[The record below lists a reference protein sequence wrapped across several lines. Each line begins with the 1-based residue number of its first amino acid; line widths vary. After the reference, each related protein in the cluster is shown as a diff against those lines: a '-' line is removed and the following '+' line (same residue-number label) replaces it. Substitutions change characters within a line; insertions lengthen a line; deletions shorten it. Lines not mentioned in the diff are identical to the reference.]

1 MLKQLIKF
9 ELKYH
14 LKQGSFWAVTFCF
27 IWMAV
32 LITSQRGSA
41 LLYANSAFAIT
52 QTLLFISPNI
62 IFALCVL
69 ASTTLIRDSQYKMEP
84 MIFTTPMDKFQYL
97 ASRYLGI
104 VTASILLF
112 AIVLV
117 AMMTTLLFL
126 DETLVGPFHLSHYL
140 LNYAIFIFPT
150 ILLCSSVVFAT
161 AMLSKNT
168 LAVYVAGIV
177 IYVLYILVSILGNS
191 PMMAGSNSLLSDSTG
206 FAALLE
212 PYGLIAFM
220 EQSAFWT
227 SSQRNVLSPEL
238 SGNLLFNRLLW
249 LAASVSLFAYTY
261 HKFSFR
267 AVNNTSKRAKESKVN
282 RDTDSEELHSTL
294 STGAPYQAIT
304 PKQNFEQFNFAI
316 WFSKLKL
323 EYLTATKG
331 KTFIILLFVTMV
343 FTLGNLMGNIF
354 DGPISNGQPFYP
366 LTSLILELLRQP
378 LTDIGML
385 VAIFYSVELYW
396 NERMVNI
403 DSLIDVTPTRNL
415 TFYLAKLSTV
425 IMICFTLVTSSI
437 VTAIGFQLSQGMLNI
452 QPWLY
457 LILYYYA
464 GIPMLFAAFLVL
476 SLQRLAKNKALGLL
490 LGIAV
495 FMLSV
500 FVKYIGLD
508 HPLTI
513 FAYRPQFIFSEMA
526 DTIYH
531 DDAVHWYNLY
541 WLSIGIVLSLLT
553 VKFWQRGSSNI
564 AQSFSQLSKGV
575 LASSLMIF
583 ISSGGYIYYQTNIFN
598 EYSSKQQSLQMMA
611 EYEHQYANLAEL
623 PQPTV
628 VGIKVDVDIYPDARR
643 YQAKGRYI
651 IENQTDETI
660 DKVMVSIFKQSHI
673 EQHIVFKEAELERYD
688 EQYQTYFYHLNKPM
702 KVGEKR
708 VLNFDFSVTHNAF
721 AELDGEHYVTKG
733 GSYIELEDIMPQF
746 GYDQRYVIDDEE
758 ERVERGLPLVK
769 LPVPT
774 DDMKKVSDDWVNFET
789 TVSTKNTQQVVTVGH
804 LQKSWSE
811 GDRNYFHYKTD
822 QKVQRQLA
830 YTSAAFKQTS
840 ESYKGVAINIFHSP
854 EHDKDSKYTLD
865 ALKHSM
871 DYFAQ
876 NYGAYRSNQFTV
888 VELPYFSSEQS
899 FGSAQPGMYLG
910 VENRFFNLDNR
921 GVEIDE
927 FNPLLRGVSHEFA
940 HQYWGG
946 YIEPNYVGG
955 YALLTETL
963 CKYTELV
970 LARKR
975 YGEYS
980 TNIEVHLSL
989 DRYLRTRPYANN
1001 IEKPLFSTGME
1012 PHIYYAKGKQTMH
1025 ALLDLLGEDKIN
1037 QALRGLL
1044 KNQGYPKKPTSL
1056 DLLNEFYLVAN
1067 DGQKVMIDD
1076 LFKRVV
1082 FHEFTLHSAKS
1093 TQLANGQY
1101 ETVIDVSTLKFV
1113 LNPQSNKEQKERID
1127 DNLDIAFYSGFPQVD
1142 NANMLLI
1149 QKVKF
1154 NKDRTIVTIQS
1165 KEKPS
1170 HVAIDPNR
1178 YRIDRNLVDNVLLVD
1193 SL

>member
-1 MLKQLIKF
+1 MLKELTQF

-32 LITSQRGSA
+32 LMTSQRGSA
-41 LLYANSAFAIT
+41 LLFANSAYVIT
-52 QTLLFISPNI
+52 ESILFISPNI

-69 ASTTLIRDSQYKMEP
+69 ASATLIRDNQYKMEP
-84 MIFTTPMDKFQYL
+84 IIFTTPMDKFQYL

-104 VTASILLF
+104 VSASMLIF
-112 AIVLV
+112 FIMIV
-117 AMMTTLLFL
+117 AMISTLLFL
-126 DETLVGPFHLSHYL
+126 DDSLIGPFNISHYIL
-140 LNYAIFIFPT
+140 SYCIFIIPS

-161 AMLSKNT
+161 AMLCKST
-168 LAVYVAGIV
+168 IAIYVAGIV

-191 PMMAGSNSLLSDSTG
+191 PLVANSNSLLSDNTG

-227 SSQRNVLSPEL
+227 SEQRNVLTPEF

-261 HKFSFR
+261 HRFTFR
-267 AVNNTSKRAKESKVN
+267 AANKEPEQSKTLIEDNNES
-282 RDTDSEELHSTL
+282 L
-294 STGAPYQAIT
+294 SLSHAENYEAVT
-304 PKQNFEQFNFAI
+304 PTQNFEKFDVSI
-316 WFSKLKL
+316 WFSKVKL

-331 KTFIILLFVTMV
+331 KAFIILLLVTMV
-343 FTLGNLMGNIF
+343 FSLGVLMGNIF
-354 DGPISNGQPFYP
+354 DGPINNGQPYYP
-366 LTSLILELLRQP
+366 LTSMILEILRQP
-378 LTDIGML
+378 LTDIGSL
-385 VAIFYSVELYW
+385 VAIFYAVELYW
-396 NERMVNI
+396 NERTVNI

-415 TFYLAKLSTV
+415 TLYLAKLSTV
-425 IMICFTLVTSSI
+425 IAVCFTLVLSSI
-437 VTAIGFQLSQGMLNI
+437 VIAIGFQLSQGMIEI

-457 LILYYYA
+457 LILFYYA
-464 GIPMLFAAFLVL
+464 GLPIILTALLVF

-490 LGIAV
+490 LGIGV

-500 FVKYIGLD
+500 FVKKIGLD

-513 FAYRPQFIFSEMA
+513 FAYRPQFIFSDMA

-531 DDAVHWYNLY
+531 DQAVHWYNLY
-541 WLSIGIVLSLLT
+541 WLSFGVILSVLT

-564 AQSFSQLSKGV
+564 AQKFTRLSKGFLTSSV
-575 LASSLMIF
+575 IMFFASGSYVYF
-583 ISSGGYIYYQTNIFN
+583 QTNIFN
-598 EYSSKQQSLQMMA
+598 EYSTKEQTLEMMA
-611 EYEHQYANLAEL
+611 EYEQEYAKIAEV

-628 VGIKVDVDIYPDARR
+628 VDINVDVDIYPSSRR

-651 IENQTDETI
+651 IENKTEDTI
-660 DKVMVSIFKQSHI
+660 NKVMVSIFKQSHI
-673 EQHIVFKEAELERYD
+673 EQNIVFKEAELERYD
-688 EQYQTYFYHLNKPM
+688 EKYQTYFYQLNEPM

-708 VLNFDFSVTHNAF
+708 TLNFDFTVTHNAF
-721 AELDGEHYVTKG
+721 TELDGEHYVTKG

-758 ERVERGLPLVK
+758 ERVERGLSLVK
-769 LPVPT
+769 LTIPT
-774 DDMKKVSDDWVNFET
+774 SDMKRVSDDWVNFET
-789 TVSTKNTQQVVTVGH
+789 TVSTSQSQQVVTVGR
-804 LQKSWSE
+804 LQESWSE
-811 GDRNYFHYKTD
+811 GERNFFHYKSD
-822 QKVQRQLA
+822 QKVKRQLA
-830 YTSAAFKQTS
+830 YTSANFELIKET
-840 ESYKGVAINIFHSP
+840 YKNVDISLFHSP
-854 EHDKDSKYTLD
+854 EHDKDNQYTLD
-865 ALKHSM
+865 ALKQTM
-871 DYFAQ
+871 DYFTQ
-876 NYGAYRSNQFTV
+876 HFGAYRSNQFTI
-888 VELPYFSSEQS
+888 VELPYFSSAQS

-921 GVEIDE
+921 GVDIET

-970 LARKR
+970 LARKI

-989 DRYLRTRPYANN
+989 DRYLRTRPYSNN

-1012 PHIYYAKGKQTMH
+1012 PHIYYGKGKQTMH
-1025 ALLDLLGEDKIN
+1025 ALLDLLGEEKIN
-1037 QALRGLL
+1037 RALRGLL
-1044 KNQGYPKKPTSL
+1044 SNHGYPKKPTSL

-1067 DGQKVMIDD
+1067 GSQKVMIDD

-1082 FHEFTLHSAKS
+1082 FHDFTLHSAKS
-1093 TQLANGQY
+1093 TQLANGNF
-1101 ETVIDVSTLKFV
+1101 ETEIDISTIKFV
-1113 LNPQSNKEQKERID
+1113 LNPESNKEQTELID
-1127 DNLDIAFYSGFPQVD
+1127 DRLDIAFYSGFPAVD
-1142 NANMLLI
+1142 NSNMLLI

-1154 NKDRTIVTIQS
+1154 NKDRTLVTIQS

-1170 HVAIDPNR
+1170 HVNIDPNR
-1178 YRIDRNLVDNVLLVD
+1178 FRIDRNLVDNVLSVD
-1193 SL
+1193 HH

>member
-1 MLKQLIKF
+1 MLKELTQF

-32 LITSQRGSA
+32 LMTSQRGSA
-41 LLYANSAFAIT
+41 LLFANSAYAIT
-52 QTLLFISPNI
+52 ESILFISPNI

-69 ASTTLIRDSQYKMEP
+69 ASATLIRDNQYKMEP
-84 MIFTTPMDKFQYL
+84 IIFTTPMDKFQYL

-104 VTASILLF
+104 VSASMLIF
-112 AIVLV
+112 FIMVV
-117 AMMTTLLFL
+117 AMMTTLFFL
-126 DETLVGPFHLSHYL
+126 DDTLVGPFHLSHYL
-140 LNYAIFIFPT
+140 LSYCIFIIPS

-168 LAVYVAGIV
+168 IAIYVAGIV

-191 PMMAGSNSLLSDSTG
+191 PMMAGSNTLLSDSTG

-227 SSQRNVLSPEL
+227 SEQRNVLTPEF

-249 LAASVSLFAYTY
+249 LAASASLFAYTY
-261 HKFSFR
+261 HRFTFR
-267 AVNNTSKRAKESKVN
+267 ADNKEPKQSK
-282 RDTDSEELHSTL
+282 TL
-294 STGAPYQAIT
+294 IDDNDKPLSLSHAENYDAVT
-304 PKQNFEQFNFAI
+304 PKQNFEKFNVSI

-331 KTFIILLFVTMV
+331 KTFIILLLVTMI

-354 DGPISNGQPFYP
+354 DGPINNGQPFYP
-366 LTSLILELLRQP
+366 LTSMILELLRQP
-378 LTDIGML
+378 LTDIGSL
-385 VAIFYSVELYW
+385 VAIFYAVELYW
-396 NERMVNI
+396 NERTVNM

-425 IMICFTLVTSSI
+425 LAVCFTLIVSSI
-437 VTAIGFQLSQGMLNI
+437 ITAIGFQLSQGMSDI

-457 LILYYYA
+457 LILFYYA
-464 GIPMLFAAFLVL
+464 GLPILLTALLVL

-490 LGIAV
+490 LGIGV

-500 FVKYIGLD
+500 FVKKIGLD
-508 HPLTI
+508 HPLAI
-513 FAYRPQFIFSEMA
+513 FAFRPQFIFSDMA

-531 DDAVHWYNLY
+531 DQAVHWYNLY
-541 WLSIGIVLSLLT
+541 WLSFGVILSLLT

-564 AQSFSQLSKGV
+564 AQRFSRLSKGLLTSAV
-575 LASSLMIF
+575 VMFFASGS
-583 ISSGGYIYYQTNIFN
+583 YVYYQTNIFN
-598 EYSSKQQSLQMMA
+598 EYSTKEQTLEMMA
-611 EYEHQYANLAEL
+611 EYELQYQQFAEA

-628 VGIKVDVDIYPDARR
+628 IDIQVDVDIYPDSRR

-651 IENQTDETI
+651 IENQTEKAI
-660 DKVMVSIFKQSHI
+660 DRVMVSIFKQSHI
-673 EQHIVFKEAELERYD
+673 EQNIVFEGAELERYD
-688 EQYQTYFYHLNKPM
+688 EKYQTYFYQLNKPM
-702 KVGEKR
+702 EIGEQHT
-708 VLNFDFSVTHNAF
+708 LNFAFSVTHNAF
-721 AELDGEHYVTKG
+721 TELDGEHYVTKG

-746 GYDQRYVIDDEE
+746 GYDQRYVIEDEE
-758 ERVERGLPLVK
+758 ERIERGLTLVK
-769 LPVPT
+769 LTLPT
-774 DDMKKVSDDWVNFET
+774 ADMKRESDDWVNFET
-789 TVSTKNTQQVVTVGH
+789 TVSTSQSQQVVTVGR

-811 GDRNYFHYKTD
+811 GNRNFFHYKTD
-822 QKVQRQLA
+822 HKVQRQLA
-830 YTSAAFKQTS
+830 YTSADFEQINET
-840 ESYKGVAINIFHSP
+840 YKNVDISLFHSP
-854 EHDKDSKYTLD
+854 EHDKDNQYTLD
-865 ALKHSM
+865 ALKQTM
-871 DYFAQ
+871 DYFTQ
-876 NYGAYRSNQFTV
+876 HFGAYRSNQFTI
-888 VELPYFSSEQS
+888 VELPYFSSAQS

-921 GVEIDE
+921 GEDIDA

-963 CKYTELV
+963 CKYIELV
-970 LARKR
+970 LARKI

-989 DRYLRTRPYANN
+989 DRYLRTRPYSNN

-1012 PHIYYAKGKQTMH
+1012 PHIYYGKGKQTMH

-1044 KNQGYPKKPTSL
+1044 KNHGYPKKPTSL
-1056 DLLNEFYLVAN
+1056 DLLNEFYLVSN
-1067 DGQKVMIDD
+1067 DNQKMMIDD

-1082 FHEFTLHSAKS
+1082 FHDFTLHSAKS
-1093 TQLANGQY
+1093 TQLANGNYQT
-1101 ETVIDVSTLKFV
+1101 EIDISTVKFV
-1113 LNPQSNKEQKERID
+1113 LNPESNKEQTEHID
-1127 DNLDIAFYSGFPQVD
+1127 DSLDIALYAGFPEVD

-1149 QKVKF
+1149 QKVNF
-1154 NKDRTIVTIQS
+1154 NKERTTVVIES

-1170 HVAIDPNR
+1170 HVNIDPNR
-1178 YRIDRNLVDNVLLVD
+1178 FRIDRNLVDNVIPVD
-1193 SL
+1193 

>member
-1 MLKQLIKF
+1 MLKNLTQF

-14 LKQGSFWAVTFCF
+14 LKQGSFWAAAFCF
-27 IWMAV
+27 TWMAV

-41 LLYANSAFAIT
+41 LLYANSAYAIT
-52 QTLLFISPNI
+52 QTILFISPNI
-62 IFALCVL
+62 IFALCIL
-69 ASTTLIRDSQYKMEP
+69 ASSTLIRDSQYKMEP
-84 MIFTTPMDKFQYL
+84 LIFTTPIDKFQYL

-104 VTASILLF
+104 VTAAMLLF
-112 AIVLV
+112 FLVVV
-117 AMMTTLLFL
+117 AMMVSIIFL
-126 DETLVGPFHLSHYL
+126 DESLIGPFQLSSYVL
-140 LNYAIFIFPT
+140 SYSIFILPT

-168 LAVYVAGIV
+168 IAVYVAGIA

-191 PMMAGSNSLLSDSTG
+191 PMMAGSNTLLSDSTG

-227 SSQRNVLSPEL
+227 SEQRNVLAPEF

-267 AVNNTSKRAKESKVN
+267 SVSKTSKKSTTVIENENTDINSSVES
-282 RDTDSEELHSTL
+282 S
-294 STGAPYQAIT
+294 YQVVE
-304 PKQNFEQFNFAI
+304 PKQNFENFNFSI
-316 WFSKLKL
+316 WFSKFKL

-331 KTFIILLFVTMV
+331 KTFIILMLVTMV

-354 DGPISNGQPFYP
+354 DGPISNGQPYYP
-366 LTSLILELLRQP
+366 LTSMILELLRQP

-396 NERMVNI
+396 NERQLNI

-425 IMICFTLVTSSI
+425 IMVCFTLITSSI
-437 VTAIGFQLSQGMLNI
+437 ITAIGFQLSQGMLDI

-464 GIPMLFAAFLVL
+464 GIPMLLAAFLVL
-476 SLQRLAKNKALGLL
+476 SLQRLAKNKAFGLL
-490 LGIAV
+490 LGIGIL
-495 FMLSV
+495 MLS
-500 FVKYIGLD
+500 FLIKKNGLE
-508 HPLTI
+508 HPLTVLA
-513 FAYRPQFIFSEMA
+513 FRPDFIFSDMA

-541 WLSIGIVLSLLT
+541 WLSFGLIISLLT
-553 VKFWQRGSSNI
+553 IKFWQRGSSNI
-564 AQSFSQLSKGV
+564 AQKFTQLGKGV
-575 LASSLMIF
+575 LTSAVGILIASGS
-583 ISSGGYIYYQTNIFN
+583 YIYYQTNIFN
-598 EYSSKQQSLQMMA
+598 DFQTTEQRLQFMA
-611 EYEHQYANLAEL
+611 EYERQYSELAEL

-628 VGIKVDVDIYPDARR
+628 VDINVDVDIYPDSRR

-651 IENQTDETI
+651 IENQTDKVIE
-660 DKVMVSIFKQSHI
+660 KVMVSILNQSHI
-673 EQHIVFKEAELERYD
+673 KQSIVIKEAKLERYD
-688 EQYQTYFYHLNKPM
+688 EEYQTYFYQLNKPM
-702 KVGEKR
+702 KVGDKLI
-708 VLNFDFSVTHNAF
+708 LNFDFKVSHNAF
-721 AELDGEHYVTKG
+721 KELDGEHYVTKG

-746 GYDQRYVIDDEE
+746 GYNQRYVIDDEE
-758 ERVERGLPLVK
+758 ERVKRNLPLVK
-769 LPVPT
+769 LAMPT
-774 DDMKKVSDDWVNFET
+774 VEMQLESDDWVNFET
-789 TVSTKNTQQVVTVGH
+789 TVSTNASQQVVTVGR
-804 LQKSWSE
+804 LQKTWSE
-811 GDRNYFHYKTD
+811 EGRNFFHYKTD
-822 QKVQRQLA
+822 NKVQRQLA
-830 YTSAAFKQTS
+830 YTSAEFKQIS
-840 ESYKGVAINIFHSP
+840 ESYKGVDINLFHSP
-854 EHDKDSKYTLD
+854 AHDKDNQYTLD
-865 ALKHSM
+865 ALKHTM
-871 DYFAQ
+871 DYFSN

-888 VELPYFSSEQS
+888 VELPYFSSAQS

-910 VENRFFNLDNR
+910 VENRFFNLDNSDI
-921 GVEIDE
+921 EFEE

-946 YIEPNYVGG
+946 YIDPNYVGG

-963 CKYTELV
+963 CKYIELV

-989 DRYLRTRPYANN
+989 DRYLRARPYSNN
-1001 IEKPLFSTGME
+1001 SEKPLFSTGFE

-1025 ALLDLLGEDKIN
+1025 ALLNLIGEDKIN

-1044 KNQGYPKKPTSL
+1044 KNHGYPKKPTSL
-1056 DLLNEFYLVAN
+1056 DLLDEFYLVAN
-1067 DGQKVMIDD
+1067 GRQKVMIDD

-1082 FHEFTLHSAKS
+1082 FHDFTLHSAKS
-1093 TQLANGQY
+1093 TKLANGNY
-1101 ETVIDVSTLKFV
+1101 ETRIDVSTIKV
-1113 LNPQSNKEQKERID
+1113 VVNPQNNKEQKELID
-1127 DNLDIAFYSGFPQVD
+1127 DSLDIAFYSSFPAVD
-1142 NANMLLI
+1142 NANMVLI
-1149 QKVKF
+1149 QKIKF
-1154 NKDRTIVTIQS
+1154 NKDRSVVVIES

-1170 HVAIDPNR
+1170 HVKIDPNR
-1178 YRIDRNLVDNVLLVD
+1178 FRIDRNLIDNVLSVD
-1193 SL
+1193 

>member
-1 MLKQLIKF
+1 MLKELTQF

-14 LKQGSFWAVTFCF
+14 LKQGSFWAVTFCL

-32 LITSQRGSA
+32 LVTSQRGSA
-41 LLYANSAFAIT
+41 LLYANSAYAIT

-69 ASTTLIRDSQYKMEP
+69 ASSTLIRDSQYKMEP
-84 MIFTTPMDKFQYL
+84 LIFTTPLDKFQYL
-97 ASRYLGI
+97 ASRYFGI
-104 VTASILLF
+104 VITSMLLF
-112 AIVLV
+112 FVVIV
-117 AMMTTLLFL
+117 AMMITLLFL
-126 DETLVGPFHLSHYL
+126 DESLIGPFHLSHYVL
-140 LNYAIFIFPT
+140 SYCIFIIPT

-168 LAVYVAGIV
+168 IAVYVAGIT
-177 IYVLYILVSILGNS
+177 IYVLYILISILGNS
-191 PMMAGSNSLLSDSTG
+191 PMMATSNTLLSDSTG

-227 SSQRNVLSPEL
+227 SDQRNVLTPEF

-267 AVNNTSKRAKESKVN
+267 SANKTSKKSKGIIDN
-282 RDTDSEELHSTL
+282 EEAYLNS
-294 STGAPYQAIT
+294 SIEPSYQTAV
-304 PKQNFEQFNFAI
+304 PKKNFEKFNFSI
-316 WFSKLKL
+316 WFSKFKL

-331 KTFIILLFVTMV
+331 KTFIILLLVTMV

-366 LTSLILELLRQP
+366 LTSMILELLRQP

-396 NERMVNI
+396 NERQLDI

-415 TFYLAKLSTV
+415 TFYLAKLTTV
-425 IMICFTLVTSSI
+425 IMVCFTLVTCSI
-437 VTAIGFQLSQGMLNI
+437 ATAIGFQLSQGAVDI

-457 LILYYYA
+457 VILYYYA
-464 GIPMLFAAFLVL
+464 GIPMLLAAFLVL

-490 LGIAV
+490 LGIGV

-500 FVKYIGLD
+500 LIKKIGLE
-508 HPLTI
+508 HPLTVLA
-513 FAYRPQFIFSEMA
+513 FRPEFIFSDMA

-541 WLSIGIVLSLLT
+541 WLSFGTILSLLT

-564 AQSFSQLSKGV
+564 AQKFTRLSKGLLTGTV
-575 LASSLMIF
+575 AVFVASGS
-583 ISSGGYIYYQTNIFN
+583 YIYYQTNIFN
-598 EYSSKQQSLQMMA
+598 EYSTQEQTLQMMA
-611 EYEHQYANLAEL
+611 KYEQQYAELAET

-628 VGIKVDVDIYPDARR
+628 IDINVDVDIYPDSRR

-651 IENQTDETI
+651 IENQTDKAI

-673 EQHIVFKEAELERYD
+673 KQNIDFKEANLERYD
-688 EQYQTYFYHLNKPM
+688 DKYQTYFYQLNKPM
-702 KVGEKR
+702 EVGEKLI
-708 VLNFDFSVTHNAF
+708 LNFDFTVSHNAF
-721 AELDGEHYVTKG
+721 TELDGEHYVTKG

-758 ERVERGLPLVK
+758 ERIKRGLPLVK
-769 LPVPT
+769 LTLPT
-774 DDMKKVSDDWVNFET
+774 AQMKLVSDDWVNFET
-789 TVSTKNTQQVVTVGH
+789 TVSTSESQQVVTVGR
-804 LQKSWSE
+804 LQKTWSE
-811 GDRNYFHYKTD
+811 DGRNYFHYKTD
-822 QKVQRQLA
+822 EKVQRQLA
-830 YTSAAFKQTS
+830 YTSAIFDQIS
-840 ESYKGVAINIFHSP
+840 ETYKNVDINLYHSP
-854 EHDKDSKYTLD
+854 KHDKDNQFTLD
-865 ALKHSM
+865 ALKHTM

-888 VELPYFSSEQS
+888 VELPYFSSAQS
-899 FGSAQPGMYLG
+899 FGSAQPGMYQG
-910 VENRFFNLDNR
+910 VENRFFNLDHR
-921 GVEIDE
+921 GVELEE
-927 FNPLLRGVSHEFA
+927 FNPLLRGISHEFA

-946 YIEPNYVGG
+946 YINPNYIGG

-970 LARKR
+970 IARKR

-980 TNIEVHLSL
+980 TNIEIHLSL
-989 DRYLRTRPYANN
+989 DRYLRTRPYSNN
-1001 IEKPLFSTGME
+1001 IEKPLFATGFE

-1067 DGQKVMIDD
+1067 DRQKVMVDD

-1082 FHEFTLHSAKS
+1082 FHDFTLNSAKS
-1093 TQLANGQY
+1093 TKLANGNY
-1101 ETVIDVSTLKFV
+1101 ETSIDVSTIKWV
-1113 LNPQSNKEQKERID
+1113 LNPQSNKEQKELID
-1127 DNLDIAFYSGFPQVD
+1127 DNIDIAFYDSFPAVD

-1149 QKVKF
+1149 QKFKF
-1154 NKDRTIVTIQS
+1154 NQDRTVIVIES

-1170 HVAIDPNR
+1170 HVKIDPNR
-1178 YRIDRNLVDNVLLVD
+1178 FRIDRNLIDNVLSVD
-1193 SL
+1193 